1 MKVIAL
7 EEHFADKDLN
17 PACSEAIMKLSP
29 WYSKTMSPGLPY
41 FFDFKMF
48 ADTSDKRI
56 ADMDEHGITMQVL
69 SCPTETGLVE
79 GEKAIPLVRQA
90 NDRLA
95 DAVSAHPDRFAGMAN
110 LPLSD
115 PEAAAEELGRVVRD
129 LHMSSAV
136 LAGRPQKDARFLD
149 DPAYEPVL
157 AEAEELDVPIYIHP
171 GTPLPAVQDAYY
183 ARLDPVVSARL
194 SVFGWGWHNEAGIQA
209 IRMILSGV
217 FERHPKLQI
226 ITGHWGELVP
236 YYLARLDQALP
247 PECTHLSE
255 PISEVYKKHFY
266 ITPSGIF
273 SNPHVNFTRD
283 VLGLDRLLFSVDF
296 PMVPNDDAVSYLE
309 GAPLSDE
316 EREDVSWRNAAKL
329 LKLNV

>member
-110 LPLSD
+110 LPWSD

-247 PECTHLSE
+247 PSARTSPSPSARCTRSTSTSRRAASS
-255 PISEVYKKHFY
+255 P
-266 ITPSGIF
+266 TPMSTSRETCSVSTDCCSRSTSPWCPTTMPSRIWRARP
-273 SNPHVNFTRD
+273 SATRSARTSR
-283 VLGLDRLLFSVDF
+283 GGTRRS
-296 PMVPNDDAVSYLE
+296 S
-309 GAPLSDE
+309 
-316 EREDVSWRNAAKL
+316 
-329 LKLNV
+329 